1 MEAEKIIST
10 LKEQVGTTDF
20 SDRTIGVYVENNPLA
35 EGVEPDEE
43 YFKKGVTFLKSLQ
56 GQYNADF
63 SSKLN
68 AKVEEFKKNYK
79 PETLKKPEQNGGNET
94 DIEARLKA
102 IQEAQDAK
110 IKEFEKKYAEKEK
123 AIEQKSYVAQLESA
137 FKTKLE
143 GEGLIYDSIYFEN
156 IIQKSGEFDTTK
168 PISEAIKGISE
179 KYDKMFK
186 DRNRSI
192 TSNSFMP
199 NFQTEVKPGAGGK
212 SPAEL
217 FKERQIAQG
226 RLPKEKTEK

>member
-10 LKEQVGTTDF
+10 LKEKVGTTDF

-79 PETLKKPEQNGGNET
+79 PETLVKPETKGGSET

-102 IQEAQDAK
+102 FQEAQDAK

-137 FKTKLE
+137 FKSKLE
-143 GEGLIYDSIYFEN
+143 TEGLIYDSIYFEN
-156 IIQKSGEFDTTK
+156 IIHKNGEFDTTK
-168 PISEAIKGISE
+168 PISEAIKGVSE

>member
-10 LKEQVGTTDF
+10 LKEKVGTTDF

-79 PETLKKPEQNGGNET
+79 PETLVKPETKGGSET

-123 AIEQKSYVAQLESA
+123 AVEQKSYVAQLESA

-143 GEGLIYDSIYFEN
+143 TEGLIYDSIYFEN
-156 IIQKSGEFDTTK
+156 IIHKNGEFDTTK
-168 PISEAIKGISE
+168 PISEAIKGVSE

>member
-10 LKEQVGTTDF
+10 LKEQIGTTDF

-79 PETLKKPEQNGGNET
+79 PEPLKKPEQNGGNET

-110 IKEFEKKYAEKEK
+110 IREFEKKYAEKEK
-123 AIEQKSYVAQLESA
+123 AVEQKSYVAQLESA
-137 FKTKLE
+137 FKSKLE
-143 GEGLIYDSIYFEN
+143 TEGLIYDSIYFEN
-156 IIQKSGEFDTTK
+156 IIHKNGEFDTTK

>member
-10 LKEQVGTTDF
+10 LKEQIGTTDF

-79 PETLKKPEQNGGNET
+79 PEPLKKPEQNGGNET

-110 IKEFEKKYAEKEK
+110 IREFEKKYAEKEK
-123 AIEQKSYVAQLESA
+123 AVEQKSYVAQLESA
-137 FKTKLE
+137 FKSKLE
-143 GEGLIYDSIYFEN
+143 TEGLIYDSIYFEN
-156 IIQKSGEFDTTK
+156 IIHKNGEFDTTK

-192 TSNSFMP
+192 TSNSFIP

>member
-10 LKEQVGTTDF
+10 LKEQVGTTNLSEKSFAD
-20 SDRTIGVYVENNPLA
+20 YVNLNLPA
-35 EGVEPDEE
+35 DGTEPDEA
-43 YFKKGVTFLKSLQ
+43 YFAKHKGILESFNGNFNHDVAT
-56 GQYNADF
+56 
-63 SSKLN
+63 
-68 AKVEEFKKNYK
+68 KVEEFKKNYK
-79 PETLKKPEQNGGNET
+79 PEPLVKPETKGGNET

-168 PISEAIKGISE
+168 PVSEAIKGVSE

>member
-10 LKEQVGTTDF
+10 LKEKVGTTDF

-79 PETLKKPEQNGGNET
+79 PETLVKPETKGGSET

-123 AIEQKSYVAQLESA
+123 AVEQKSYVAQLESA

-156 IIQKSGEFDTTK
+156 IIHKNGEFDTTK
-168 PISEAIKGISE
+168 PISEAIKGVSE

>member
-10 LKEQVGTTDF
+10 LKEQIGTTDF

-79 PETLKKPEQNGGNET
+79 PETLVKPETKGGSET

-123 AIEQKSYVAQLESA
+123 AVEQKSYVAQLESA
-137 FKTKLE
+137 FKSKLE
-143 GEGLIYDSIYFEN
+143 TEGLIYDSIYFEN
-156 IIQKSGEFDTTK
+156 IIHKNGEFDTTK
-168 PISEAIKGISE
+168 PISEAIKGVSE

>member
-43 YFKKGVTFLKSLQ
+43 YFKKGATFLKSLQ

-68 AKVEEFKKNYK
+68 AKVEEFKKGYK
-79 PETLKKPEQNGGNET
+79 PEPLKKPEQNGGNET

-123 AIEQKSYVAQLESA
+123 AVEQKSYVAQLESA

-156 IIQKSGEFDTTK
+156 IIHGNGEFDTTK
-168 PISEAIKGISE
+168 PVSEAIKGVSE

>member
-1 MEAEKIIST
+1 M
-10 LKEQVGTTDF
+10 
-20 SDRTIGVYVENNPLA
+20 
-35 EGVEPDEE
+35 
-43 YFKKGVTFLKSLQ
+43 KSLQ

-79 PETLKKPEQNGGNET
+79 PETLVKPDTKGGNET

-123 AIEQKSYVAQLESA
+123 AVEQKSYVAQLESA

-143 GEGLIYDSIYFEN
+143 TEGLIYDSIYFEN
-156 IIQKSGEFDTTK
+156 IIHGNGEFDTTK
-168 PISEAIKGISE
+168 PISEAIKGVSE